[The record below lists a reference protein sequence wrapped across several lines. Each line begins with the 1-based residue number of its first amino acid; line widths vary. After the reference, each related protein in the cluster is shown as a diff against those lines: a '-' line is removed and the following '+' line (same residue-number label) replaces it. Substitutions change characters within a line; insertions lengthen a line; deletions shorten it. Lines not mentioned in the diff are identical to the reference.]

1 MRVFGLVRIA
11 LVHLLVIPSIVAA
24 ETIEGFS
31 EPYVRIDLSVPEP
44 GTFSEVNVTVGERVS
59 KSQIVASLNTQVLE
73 KSLEIAKQRAKSEGT
88 LKAADAEL
96 RLRKQRFQ
104 KVSELHQRNHIS
116 QNEFEQ
122 SRADVQIA
130 ESRKLSALEDRIIA
144 ELEVQRIQA
153 QIDQRKLKSPIDGV
167 VSHVYRDVGES
178 HSPNEPAVMTI
189 VQLDR
194 LKARFS
200 MGPAWSAGFDVG
212 KQVRLFFPDTNSTAI
227 AVVENISPTIDAK
240 SGEIEI
246 TVVFSNKQGQ
256 FRSGARCQLEIGASI
271 AKKPNAGFQTAPVS
285 KQRRNKR

>member
-1 MRVFGLVRIA
+1 MKNCREISVVLAFA
-11 LVHLLVIPSIVAA
+11 LAMPSIATA

-44 GTFSEVNVTVGERVS
+44 GTFSEVNVSVGEKVS
-59 KSQIVASLNTQVLE
+59 KAQIVASLNTQVLE
-73 KSLEIAKQRAKSEGT
+73 KSLEIAKQRAKSVGT
-88 LKAADAEL
+88 LKAAEAEL
-96 RLRKQRFQ
+96 QLRQQRFQ
-104 KVSELHQRNHIS
+104 KVSELHERKHIS

-122 SRADVQIA
+122 SRADVQVA
-130 ESRKLSALEDRIIA
+130 ESRKISALEERIIN

-153 QIDQRKLKSPIDGV
+153 QIDLRKLKSPIDGY

-189 VQLDR
+189 VQLDQ

-200 MGPAWSAGFDVG
+200 MGPSWSAGFDVG
-212 KQVRLFFPDTNSTAI
+212 KQVRLAFPDSNRTAM

-246 TVVFSNKQGQ
+246 TVVFENKQGQ
-256 FRSGARCQLEIGASI
+256 YRSGARCQLEIGAAI
-271 AKKPNAGFQTAPVS
+271 ANNDRNRFQTTPVS
-285 KQRRNKR
+285 KRRGK